1 MLVNSQQDLRL
12 VYENGVNSL
21 ISANFMDNGAGAV
34 VPRTNQKGGHLTMK
48 QIQEVKS
55 SGMINER
62 EITPGYMETE
72 TTLSAGTSKYV
83 WPIVTTDIASGGNSP
98 LTPTMRII
106 VQQDSFLVN
115 AMAYSLMSYTFTGGN
130 QANIDFTQPNDWS
143 PITYVDQ
150 YHGNSA
156 TVVLDE
162 GCAMFW
168 IGAYINI
175 TVNKHELIP
184 YWDCKKHYTVGLA
197 QTSTSQAPPFTLT
210 KNSFDASASNFYPMQ
225 PNIVF
230 GGMRNS
236 VVSLFLP
243 ANIPANIAPF
253 NLAAGLSPWTYG
265 TNFVLKA
272 VLDFQGLLMQNSTS
286 AR

>member
-1 MLVNSQQDLRL
+1 MIVNSQQDLRL
-12 VYENGVNSL
+12 VFENGVNSL
-21 ISANFMDNGAGAV
+21 IDANWEVGPGGKLQR
-34 VPRTNQKGGHLTMK
+34 RTSDKNPSLTMA
-48 QIQEVKS
+48 QIKDVKM
-55 SGMINER
+55 SGDINLR

-72 TTLSAGTSKYV
+72 TTLSPGTSKYIF
-83 WPIVTTDIASGGNSP
+83 PIVTTDIAAGGNSP

-115 AMAYSLMSYTFTGGN
+115 AMGYSLMSYTMTGGN
-130 QANIDFTQPNDWS
+130 QANIDFTVENDWS

-156 TVVLDE
+156 TEVLGN
-162 GCAMFW
+162 GCGMFW
-168 IGAYINI
+168 FGAYINI

-184 YWDCKKHYTVGLA
+184 YWDCKKHYFVGQT
-197 QTSTSQAPPFTLT
+197 QTSTSQVPPFTLT
-210 KNSFDASASNFYPMQ
+210 KNQIDASSSHYYPMQ

-243 ANIPANIAPF
+243 ANVPSTIAPF
-253 NLAAGLSPWTYG
+253 NLAGGSSPYTYG